1 MTTENLTEKM
11 PVKAEKVSGI
21 RVALLLLSL
30 LGIGI
35 SVYLVYTHYAGINP
49 VCLPGTNCEV
59 VLTSK
64 YAQMWGIPLS
74 VLGLLLYVGLGI
86 ASLWLLLPRTQHK
99 GLAAIGHYTLALSGT
114 IFSLYLLYLEAFVIH
129 DYCTWCLASL
139 AVMLITLIC
148 SLANLA
154 RMGTGF
160 RGLPEYFRGKMK
172 GLVGW

>member
-1 MTTENLTEKM
+1 MTINNITEIT
-11 PVKAEKVSGI
+11 PVQAEKVSGI

-35 SVYLVYTHYAGINP
+35 SVYLVYIHYTGLQPAC
-49 VCLPGTNCEV
+49 VPGMECET

-64 YAQMWGIPLS
+64 YAQMWGIPVSLM
-74 VLGLLLYVGLGI
+74 GMLLYTGLFVS
-86 ASLWLLLPRTQHK
+86 SLWLIIKRTQHK
-99 GLAAIGHYTLALSGT
+99 GLAAIGHYTLSLSGT

-148 SLANLA
+148 SLVNLA

-160 RGLPEYFRGKMK
+160 RGLPKYLRGKTK